1 MKRILVVD
9 DEKNM
14 RKIISDYI
22 RSNQMAVETACDGQ
36 EALEMIEEQH
46 YDLVVLD
53 VMMPQMDGWSVLRE
67 IKKEKDIP
75 VLMLTARSE
84 ESDEIFG
91 LELGADEYIRKPFSP
106 KILMARIAMLLKRY
120 EKTGDS
126 KLIIGPIE
134 LDLKAYK
141 VFLNDELLKLSSTE
155 FKLLEYLML
164 NKGIALTR
172 ELLMKNVWG
181 YEYFDDT
188 RSVDTYIKRLRK
200 SLKDA
205 SNYIVTVRGVGYRLE
220 APHE

>member
-1 MKRILVVD
+1 LKKILVVD

-22 RSNQMAVETACDGQ
+22 KSNQMLVETACDG
-36 EALEMIEEQH
+36 ETALEMIEENN
-46 YDLVVLD
+46 YDLIVLD
-53 VMMPQMDGWSVLRE
+53 VMMPKVDGWSVLRE
-67 IKKEKDIP
+67 IKKHKEIP

-91 LELGADEYIRKPFSP
+91 LELGADEYIGKPFSP
-106 KILMARIAMLLKRY
+106 KILMARIALLLKRY
-120 EKTGDS
+120 EKTEDS
-126 KLIIGPIE
+126 KLIIGPIV
-134 LDLKAYK
+134 LDQKSYK
-141 VFLNDELLKLSSTE
+141 TFLDDELLKLSSTE

-172 ELLMKNVWG
+172 EQLMKNVWG
-181 YEYFDDT
+181 YEYFQDT

-205 SNYIVTVRGVGYRLE
+205 SHYIVTVRGVGYRLE

>member
-1 MKRILVVD
+1 MVD

-22 RSNQMAVETACDGQ
+22 KSNQMLVETACDGQ
-36 EALEMIEEQH
+36 EALELIVENH
-46 YDLVVLD
+46 FDLVVLD
-53 VMMPQMDGWSVLRE
+53 VMMPKMDGWSVLRE
-67 IKKEKDIP
+67 IKKIQDMP

-91 LELGADEYIRKPFSP
+91 LELGADEYIGKPFSP
-106 KILMARIAMLLKRY
+106 KILMARIGLLLKRY
-120 EKTGDS
+120 EKTEDS
-126 KLIIGPIE
+126 KHIIGRIH
-134 LDLKAYK
+134 LDQKAYK
-141 VFLNDELLKLSSTE
+141 AYLDSEILELSSTE

-172 ELLMKNVWG
+172 EQLMKNVWG
-181 YEYFDDT
+181 YEYFEDT

-205 SNYIVTVRGVGYRLE
+205 SDYIVTVRGVGYRLE
-220 APHE
+220 APDE

>member
-22 RSNQMAVETACDGQ
+22 KSSEMAVETACDGE
-36 EALEMIEEQH
+36 EALEMIEENH

-53 VMMPQMDGWSVLRE
+53 VMMPKMDGWSVLRQ
-67 IKKEKDIP
+67 IKKNKDIP

-84 ESDEIFG
+84 ENDEIFG
-91 LELGADEYIRKPFSP
+91 LELGADEYIGKPFSP
-106 KILMARIAMLLKRY
+106 KILMARIALLLKRY
-120 EKTGDS
+120 EKIEDS
-126 KLIIGPIE
+126 KLIIGSIV
-134 LDLKAYK
+134 LDQKAYK
-141 VFLNDELLKLSSTE
+141 AFLDDELLKLSSTE

-164 NKGIALTR
+164 NQGIAVTR
-172 ELLMKNVWG
+172 EQLMKNVWG

-200 SLKDA
+200 SLKEA
-205 SNYIVTVRGVGYRLE
+205 SDYIVTVRGVGYRLE
-220 APHE
+220 GPHE

>member
-1 MKRILVVD
+1 MKKILVVD

-22 RSNQMAVETACDGQ
+22 KSNQMLVETACDG
-36 EALEMIEEQH
+36 ETALEMIEENN
-46 YDLVVLD
+46 YDLIVLD
-53 VMMPQMDGWSVLRE
+53 VMMPKVDGWSVLRE
-67 IKKEKDIP
+67 IKKHKEIP

-91 LELGADEYIRKPFSP
+91 LELGADEYIGKPFSP
-106 KILMARIAMLLKRY
+106 KILMARIALLLKRY
-120 EKTGDS
+120 EKTEDS
-126 KLIIGPIE
+126 KLIIGPIV
-134 LDLKAYK
+134 LDQKSYK
-141 VFLNDELLKLSSTE
+141 TFLDDELLKLSSTE

-172 ELLMKNVWG
+172 EQLMKNVWG
-181 YEYFDDT
+181 YEYFQDT

-205 SNYIVTVRGVGYRLE
+205 SHYIVTVRGVGYRLE